1 MIYYNKYDLVYDVV
15 IRRRANLLGDAI
27 LSKIRDAI
35 VDRTQTSRSSETKL
49 SREIGSLINFDN
61 ATWIEPLA
69 CRPSW
74 TFGYLPRPLLY
85 DERDAIIYYI
95 IISVITIF
103 ECCIDGMIIYVIY
116 VIFLDISC
124 STVSR
129 DKGTLC
135 GLLVVIV
142 AVVAA
147 NKKDRHTVAARE
159 ILKYCSKSNLTLLIR
174 FTRTYTT
181 IFFISLANCNFF
193 LFVSLL
199 CHKFFMKMREQF
211 LSHK

>member
-35 VDRTQTSRSSETKL
+35 VDCTQTSRSSETKL

-103 ECCIDGMIIYVIY
+103 EYCIDGMIIY

-129 DKGTLC
+129 DKGILC
-135 GLLVVIV
+135 GLSSRL
-142 AVVAA
+142 
-147 NKKDRHTVAARE
+147 
-159 ILKYCSKSNLTLLIR
+159 SS
-174 FTRTYTT
+174 
-181 IFFISLANCNFF
+181 
-193 LFVSLL
+193 SLL
-199 CHKFFMKMREQF
+199 LLLQIKRIGTQWQLGKYWNIARNPI
-211 LSHK
+211 